1 MKKLLSILA
10 ISGVG
15 LGSTTNFLVSCK
27 QKGKFNLKNTQLYN
41 INLLDGLGFYFDDL
55 LYNISLQI
63 ITQYNSKSS
72 ANNAHKLKLSDFM
85 YGAKPTKKHPW
96 AIEVM
101 DVDGKTPLAFDKETK
116 TAYLNFSRYYT
127 VLADNAL
134 KVKIT
139 TTNQNA
145 KTTTVTVNG
154 YLNKFIYTNANLN
167 QGHDLNITYGSHF
180 ITTGKKQTV
189 FDISKYIRLF
199 AHTENPFAV
208 TLAFRK
214 LSSTNKSAIFKLVFT
229 AFNKQ
234 LEKET
239 KTLNDLQVIKTI
251 DAKTQILDFQQMQ
264 PAVYY
269 QTNSKTGILPV
280 PLKGL
285 SPAPGA
291 KLFARFVFPPTTPAE
306 PFSILPGYI
315 ARDNTFLF
323 LYLGTTT

>member
-1 MKKLLSILA
+1 MKKLLSMLA
-10 ISGVG
+10 ISGVSLG
-15 LGSTTNFLVSCK
+15 LITNFTVSCK
-27 QKGKFNLKNTQLYN
+27 QQGKFSLNNTQLYN
-41 INLLDGLGFYFDDL
+41 ISDPNSLSFYRDSL
-55 LYNISLQI
+55 LYNIALQI
-63 ITQYNSKSS
+63 ITQYNSKSVV
-72 ANNAHKLKLSDFM
+72 NKLKISDFM
-85 YGAKPTKKHPW
+85 YGDKPTTEHPW

-101 DVDGKTPLAFDKETK
+101 NIDGKTPLTFDKETK
-116 TAYLNFSRYYT
+116 MADLKFPIYYK

-134 KVKIT
+134 KVRIT
-139 TTNQNA
+139 TTNQDV
-145 KTTTVTVNG
+145 KTKTAIVNG
-154 YLNKFIYTNANLN
+154 YLSKFIYTNANLN
-167 QGHDLNITYGSHF
+167 QGHDLSTTNGSHF
-180 ITTGKKQTV
+180 ITEGNKKTV